1 MSNSALSVAGT
12 QETVRLSVPEQTN
25 TDSSQKKVQKP
36 RLYKIRA
43 AYVINVLII
52 VIGKCNFTA

>member
-12 QETVRLSVPEQTN
+12 PETVRLSIPPESTE
-25 TDSSQKKVQKP
+25 SSQKKVEKP

-43 AYVINVLII
+43 GYIINVLII
-52 VIGKCNFTA
+52 VIGKC